1 MAEVLQNLLS
11 KADLLVVFA
20 GMAVLLWKS
29 LNALASSNSENVSL
43 TQMLAQLL
51 VGKAA
56 PAPVQPAVP
65 APPAIIPTPA
75 KPATPPVAVPAS
87 PPVAIHDSPQIAALK
102 AANAKRWAAMHVKAD
117 KIAEFDETAA
127 KLCADTAKA
136 RYQKISAKT
145 GVPWY
150 AIAVIHERE
159 AAGRFDAQLGQGDP
173 LNQVSIHIPT
183 GRGPFLNH
191 PDDPSGED
199 AFYRGA
205 LDALIDCA
213 PYASKWKDWSIGGLL
228 TLLEE
233 YNGLG
238 YANMGVPSAY
248 VWSGSDQYVSGKYV
262 ADHVYSATAIDVQEG
277 CAPLLSRMAEI
288 DKTIFLQPTAS

>member
-1 MAEVLQNLLS
+1 MADILTIIPWVCL
-11 KADLLVVFA
+11 LLVFSGMLSLCWKLA
-20 GMAVLLWKS
+20 GGQHDLSTLLAQ
-29 LNALASSNSENVSL
+29 ALAQAPVKP
-43 TQMLAQLL
+43 AI
-51 VGKAA
+51 VAPAA
-56 PAPVQPAVP
+56 PV
-65 APPAIIPTPA
+65 PPAIVQPS
-75 KPATPPVAVPAS
+75 KPAAPPVVAPAG

-117 KIAEFDETAA
+117 RIAEFDKTAA
-127 KLCADTAKA
+127 KLCAETAKA

-191 PDDPSGED
+191 PDDPPGED

-205 LDALIDCA
+205 LDALIDC
-213 PYASKWKDWSIGGLL
+213 PPHASKWQDWSIGGLL

-262 ADHVYSATAIDVQEG
+262 ADHVYSATAVDVQEG
-277 CAPLLSRMAEI
+277 CAPLLSRMAVI
-288 DKTIFLQPTAS
+288 DPTIFLQPPTVV